1 MKSYKKK
8 NCIGQS
14 LSQTLKERGLTVTQ
28 FSEEIGLSRSLVQKY
43 MNNTKHPTDETLQK
57 IADYFELPTQFFLDE
72 AYLDEEGNPTRSFDI
87 RLENIDSFISDK
99 MKDVNAKRALNND
112 LKLLNYYLDTLDSDH
127 KIDVSIQFMN
137 FVDSVIND
145 KKLNIAD
152 RKTDLL
158 KFENAVKEY
167 REDITNEQIIQILKN
182 NNILEV
188 PANIPLS
195 TVLAAFTA
203 GLEANASEESL
214 LRRKIIQESNTWNL
228 DSIFENVEDGGEL
241 YYLFNAL
248 CNSISLNHTKTALED
263 LSNIQNQL
271 DLILS
276 SNFKKSSVKKLHSRY
291 DLNILQTLKKADI
304 NICSALFNFI
314 LHIKNKEFLKAKN
327 DIISLEK
334 FARGKR

>member
-158 KFENAVKEY
+158 KFENTVKEY
-167 REDITNEQIIQILKN
+167 REDITNEQIIKILEN

-214 LRRKIIQESNTWNL
+214 LRRKILQESKTWNL

-276 SNFKKSSVKKLHSRY
+276 SNFKKSSVKKLHSQY

-304 NICSALFNFI
+304 NICSALFNSI
-314 LHIKNKEFLKAKN
+314 LHIKNEEFLTAKN
-327 DIISLEK
+327 DINQLK
-334 FARGKR
+334 NLLK

>member
-203 GLEANASEESL
+203 GLEANASEKSL
-214 LRRKIIQESNTWNL
+214 LRRKILQESKTWNL

>member
-99 MKDVNAKRALNND
+99 MKDVNAKRVLNND

-137 FVDSVIND
+137 FVDSIINN

-167 REDITNEQIIQILKN
+167 REDITNEQIIKILEN

-214 LRRKIIQESNTWNL
+214 LRRKIIQEANTWNL
-228 DSIFENVEDGGEL
+228 DSIFENIEDGGEL
-241 YYLFNAL
+241 YYLLNAL
-248 CNSISLNHTKTALED
+248 CNSISLNHTKSALED

-327 DIISLEK
+327 DIIFLEK

>member
-112 LKLLNYYLDTLDSDH
+112 LKLLNYYLDTLDSDR

-137 FVDSVIND
+137 FVDSIIND

-167 REDITNEQIIQILKN
+167 KEDITNEQIIQILKN

-314 LHIKNKEFLKAKN
+314 LHIKNKEFLTAKSDVN
-327 DIISLEK
+327 QLK
-334 FARGKR
+334 NLLK